1 MEYTVSSTQQLRQR
15 IKGISNTRQ
24 ITKAMEMVAASKLRR
39 AQESA
44 QQSKEFAK
52 IANQLLTRIRQMTD
66 VQKHPLFLRRT
77 TKKRLIIVVASDR
90 GLAGGYNSS
99 ILKKFASELASD
111 RRKNIAHDVITV
123 GKKATAF
130 TAKLHDLSVIGA
142 YHDFVD
148 KPTAE
153 DLRPIL
159 LTAIDGFQKK
169 HYDAVDIVYT
179 DFISSVNQNPASA
192 RLLPV
197 AFDDVDLPT
206 HLEDA
211 VFEPSPQE
219 VLEGVTERFVEVTMM
234 QYMLESAASEH
245 SSRMLAMKNA
255 TDNAN
260 DITED
265 LTLALN
271 TARQAAITQELAEI
285 TGGAEAIS

>member
-1 MEYTVSSTQQLRQR
+1 MASTQQLRQR
-15 IKGISNTRQ
+15 ITSVKNTKQ
-24 ITKAMEMVAASKLRR
+24 ITKAMELVAASKLRR
-39 AQESA
+39 AQEAANASRD
-44 QQSKEFAK
+44 FAK
-52 IANQLLTRIRQMTD
+52 IANELLTRIRQLTD
-66 VQKHPLFLRRT
+66 VEKHPLFERRT
-77 TKKRLIIVVASDR
+77 IKNRLIIVVASDR
-90 GLAGGYNSS
+90 GLAGGYNASL
-99 ILKKFASELASD
+99 LKQFAAELKVDQEAGVNS
-111 RRKNIAHDVITV
+111 KIITV

-130 TAKLHDLSVIGA
+130 TAKVHNLDVLGA

-148 KPTAE
+148 NPTAE
-153 DLRPIL
+153 DIRPIL
-159 LTAIDGFQKK
+159 QTAIDGFKNGS
-169 HYDAVDIVYT
+169 YDAVDIVYT
-179 DFISSVNQNPASA
+179 DFISSIKQVPSTA

-197 AFDDVDLPT
+197 AFHDVSLPT

-211 VFEPSPQE
+211 VFEPTPKQ
-219 VLEGVTERFVEVTMM
+219 VLDEVTERFVEVSMM

-260 DITED
+260 DIVDD

>member
-1 MEYTVSSTQQLRQR
+1 MASTQQLRQR
-15 IKGISNTRQ
+15 IKSVKGTKQ
-24 ITKAMEMVAASKLRR
+24 ITKAMELVAASKLRR
-39 AQESA
+39 AQDAA
-44 QQSKEFAK
+44 QKSRDFAK
-52 IANQLLTRIRQMTD
+52 IANELLTRIRQLTD
-66 VQKHPLFLRRT
+66 VTKHTLFIRRDV
-77 TKKRLIIVVASDR
+77 KKRLLIVVASDR
-90 GLAGGYNSS
+90 GLAGGYNASLLKQFANELKLDNEAGVSS
-99 ILKKFASELASD
+99 T
-111 RRKNIAHDVITV
+111 VITV

-130 TAKLHDLSVIGA
+130 TVKVHDLEVIGA

-148 KPTAE
+148 NPTAE

-159 LTAIDGFQKK
+159 KTAISGFEDGT
-169 HYDAVDIVYT
+169 YDAVDIVYT
-179 DFISSVNQNPASA
+179 DFISSVSQVPRTA

-197 AFDDVDLPT
+197 AFEDIEMPT

-211 VFEPSPQE
+211 VFEPTPTK
-219 VLEGVTERFVEVTMM
+219 VLEEVTERFVEVTMM

-260 DITED
+260 DIVDD

>member
-1 MEYTVSSTQQLRQR
+1 MASTQQLRQR
-15 IKGISNTRQ
+15 ITSVKNTKQ
-24 ITKAMEMVAASKLRR
+24 ITKAMEMVAASKLRK
-39 AQESA
+39 AQDAASA
-44 QQSKEFAK
+44 SRDFAK
-52 IANQLLTRIRQMTD
+52 IANELLTRIRQMTD
-66 VQKHPLFLRRT
+66 VQTHPLFLRRDV
-77 TKKRLIIVVASDR
+77 KNRLIILVSSDR
-90 GLAGGYNSS
+90 GLAGGYNSNVFKEFTLQ
-99 ILKKFASELASD
+99 LKKDKADKVST
-111 RRKNIAHDVITV
+111 KIITV

-130 TAKLHDLSVIGA
+130 CAKISNIEVIGA

-148 KPTAE
+148 SPTAE

-159 LTAIDGFQKK
+159 LTVINSFTDKT
-169 HYDAVDIVYT
+169 YDAVDIVYT
-179 DFISSVNQNPASA
+179 DFISSINQIPTTS

-197 AFDDVDLPT
+197 AFDDVEIPL
-206 HLEDA
+206 HLQDA
-211 VFEPSPQE
+211 VFEPSTNQ
-219 VLEGVTERFVEVTMM
+219 VLEEVTERFVEVTMM

-260 DITED
+260 DIVDD

>member
-1 MEYTVSSTQQLRQR
+1 MASTQQLRHR
-15 IKGISNTRQ
+15 IKSVKNTKQ

-39 AQESA
+39 AQDAA
-44 QQSKEFAK
+44 QKSREFAK
-52 IANQLLTRIRQMTD
+52 IANEILTRIRQLTD
-66 VQKHPLFLRRT
+66 VSKHPLFVRRAI
-77 TKKRLIIVVASDR
+77 KKRLIVVVASDR
-90 GLAGGYNSS
+90 GLAGGYNASLLKQFAVELKSDKTAGVQTS
-99 ILKKFASELASD
+99 I
-111 RRKNIAHDVITV
+111 ITV
-123 GKKATAF
+123 GKKATSF
-130 TAKLHDLSVIGA
+130 TAKVHDLEVIGA

-148 KPTAE
+148 NPTAE

-159 LTAIDGFQKK
+159 VTAIAGFQNGDF
-169 HYDAVDIVYT
+169 DAVDIVYT
-179 DFISSVNQNPASA
+179 DFISSVNQVPRTA

-197 AFDDVDLPT
+197 AFHDVTLPI

-211 VFEPSPQE
+211 VFEPKPLL
-219 VLEGVTERFVEVTMM
+219 VLEEVTERFVEVTMM

-260 DITED
+260 DIVDD

>member
-1 MEYTVSSTQQLRQR
+1 MASTQQLRQR
-15 IKGISNTRQ
+15 IKSVKSTKQ

-39 AQESA
+39 AQEAA
-44 QQSKEFAK
+44 QKSREFAK
-52 IANQLLTRIRQMTD
+52 IANELLTRIRQMTD
-66 VQKHPLFLRRT
+66 VNINPLFIRRT
-77 TKKRLIIVVASDR
+77 IKNRLIIVVASDR
-90 GLAGGYNSS
+90 GLAGGYNASLLKEFAAV
-99 ILKKFASELASD
+99 LKKD
-111 RRKNIAHDVITV
+111 KTDGVKNKVITV

-130 TAKLHDLSVIGA
+130 TAKVHDLEVIGA

-148 KPTAE
+148 NPTAE

-159 LTAIDGFQKK
+159 ITAINGFTKNEF
-169 HYDAVDIVYT
+169 DAVDIIYT
-179 DFISSVNQNPASA
+179 DFISSISQIPKSA

-206 HLEDA
+206 NLEDA
-211 VFEPSPQE
+211 IFEPTPE
-219 VLEGVTERFVEVTMM
+219 KVLVEVTERFVEVTMM

-260 DITED
+260 DIVDD

>member
-1 MEYTVSSTQQLRQR
+1 MASTQQLRRR
-15 IKGISNTRQ
+15 ITSVKNTKQ

-39 AQESA
+39 AQEAATASR
-44 QQSKEFAK
+44 EFAK

-66 VQKHPLFLRRT
+66 VSKHPLFARRNI
-77 TKKRLIIVVASDR
+77 KNRLIIIVASDS
-90 GLAGGYNSS
+90 GLAGGYNSNV
-99 ILKKFASELASD
+99 LKHFASELKKDDEAGVSN
-111 RRKNIAHDVITV
+111 KVITV
-123 GKKATAF
+123 GKRATAF
-130 TAKLHDLSVIGA
+130 TAKVHNVEVIGA
-142 YHDFVD
+142 YHDFVAS
-148 KPTAE
+148 PTAE

-159 LTAIDGFQKK
+159 ITAMEGFQAKEF
-169 HYDAVDIVYT
+169 DAVDIVYT
-179 DFISSVNQNPASA
+179 DFISSVNQKPATA

-197 AFDDVDLPT
+197 AFDDVELSS

-211 VFEPSPQE
+211 VFEPTPQK
-219 VLEGVTERFVEVTMM
+219 VLDEVTERFVEVTMM

-260 DITED
+260 DIVDD

>member
-1 MEYTVSSTQQLRQR
+1 VASTQQLRQR
-15 IKGISNTRQ
+15 IKSVKGTKQ
-24 ITKAMEMVAASKLRR
+24 ITKAMELVAASKLRR
-39 AQESA
+39 AQDAA
-44 QQSKEFAK
+44 QKSRDFAK
-52 IANQLLTRIRQMTD
+52 IANELLTRIRQLTD
-66 VQKHPLFLRRT
+66 VTKHTLFIRRDV
-77 TKKRLIIVVASDR
+77 KKRLLIVVASDR
-90 GLAGGYNSS
+90 GLAGGYNASL
-99 ILKKFASELASD
+99 LKQFANELKLDKEAGIT
-111 RRKNIAHDVITV
+111 NTVITV

-130 TAKLHDLSVIGA
+130 TAKVHDLEVIGA

-148 KPTAE
+148 NPTAE

-159 LTAIDGFQKK
+159 KTAIEGFEDGT
-169 HYDAVDIVYT
+169 YDAVDIVYT
-179 DFISSVNQNPASA
+179 DFISSVSQVPRTA

-197 AFDDVDLPT
+197 AFDDIEMPT

-211 VFEPSPQE
+211 VFEPTPTK
-219 VLEGVTERFVEVTMM
+219 VLEEVTERFVEVAMM

-260 DITED
+260 DIVDD

>member
-1 MEYTVSSTQQLRQR
+1 MASTQQLRQR
-15 IKGISNTRQ
+15 ITSVKNTKQ

-39 AQESA
+39 AQEAATASR
-44 QQSKEFAK
+44 EFAK

-66 VQKHPLFLRRT
+66 VQKHPLFYRRKIKNKLT
-77 TKKRLIIVVASDR
+77 IVVSSDR
-90 GLAGGYNSS
+90 GLAGGYNANVFKEFTSQLKNDAANGITTS
-99 ILKKFASELASD
+99 I
-111 RRKNIAHDVITV
+111 ITV
-123 GKKATAF
+123 GKKAT
-130 TAKLHDLSVIGA
+130 TYCAKLASYEVIGA

-159 LTAIDGFQKK
+159 LTIIDKFCNKT
-169 HYDAVDIVYT
+169 YDAVDIVYT
-179 DFISSVNQNPASA
+179 DFISSVNQKPATA

-197 AFDDVDLPT
+197 AFDDVEIPV
-206 HLEDA
+206 HLEEA
-211 VFEPSPQE
+211 YFEPTPKR
-219 VLEGVTERFVEVTMM
+219 VLEEVTERFVEVTMM

-255 TDNAN
+255 TDKAN
-260 DITED
+260 DITDD

>member
-1 MEYTVSSTQQLRQR
+1 MASTQQLRQR
-15 IKGISNTRQ
+15 IKSVKNTKQ

-39 AQESA
+39 AQDAA
-44 QQSKEFAK
+44 QKSREFAK
-52 IANQLLTRIRQMTD
+52 IANELLTRIRQLTD
-66 VQKHPLFLRRT
+66 VNKYPLFFRRNV
-77 TKKRLIIVVASDR
+77 KNRLIIVVASDR
-90 GLAGGYNSS
+90 GLAGGYNGLVLKQFANE
-99 ILKKFASELASD
+99 LKKDRSD
-111 RRKNIAHDVITV
+111 GVQSTIITV

-130 TAKLHDLSVIGA
+130 TAKVHDLETLGA

-148 KPTAE
+148 SPTAE

-159 LTAIDGFQKK
+159 KTAISGFEDGR
-169 HYDAVDIVYT
+169 YDAVDIVYT
-179 DFISSVNQNPASA
+179 DFISSIKQVPSTA

-197 AFDDVDLPT
+197 AFEDIDLPT

-211 VFEPSPQE
+211 VFEPNPQL
-219 VLEGVTERFVEVTMM
+219 VLEEVTERFVEVTMM

-260 DITED
+260 DIVDD

-285 TGGAEAIS
+285 TGGAEAI

>member
-1 MEYTVSSTQQLRQR
+1 MASTQQLRRR
-15 IKGISNTRQ
+15 ITSVKNTKQ

-39 AQESA
+39 AQDAATASR
-44 QQSKEFAK
+44 EFAK

-66 VQKHPLFLRRT
+66 VSKHPLFARRT
-77 TKKRLIIVVASDR
+77 IKSRLIIVIASDS
-90 GLAGGYNSS
+90 GLAGGYNSNVLKQFAGE
-99 ILKKFASELASD
+99 LKKD
-111 RRKNIAHDVITV
+111 DGDDIANMVITV
-123 GKKATAF
+123 GKRATNF
-130 TAKLHDLSVIGA
+130 TAKLHDMELLGA
-142 YHDFVD
+142 YHDFVAS
-148 KPTAE
+148 PTAE

-159 LTAIDGFQKK
+159 ITAIDGFQKGTF
-169 HYDAVDIVYT
+169 DAVDIVYT
-179 DFISSVNQNPASA
+179 DFISSVNQKPATA

-197 AFDDVDLPT
+197 AFEDVELPT
-206 HLEDA
+206 HLEEA
-211 VFEPSPQE
+211 VFEPTTRA
-219 VLEGVTERFVEVTMM
+219 VLEEVTERFVEVTMM

-260 DITED
+260 DIVDD